1 MNLDQVLV
9 EADSSS
15 SSDLEILDDTDDV
28 VPDTGT
34 DNTFQE
40 AEDAKAIEE
49 RIDRELSELTEPEF
63 DVDQQPQ
70 EEIDVEEQGNL
81 LRGIVIWSGAA

>member
-28 VPDTGT
+28 VPETGT

-49 RIDRELSELTEPEF
+49 RVSTFFNPIADKSLKRSILFQL
-63 DVDQQPQ
+63 
-70 EEIDVEEQGNL
+70 EIYFSLQ
-81 LRGIVIWSGAA
+81 

>member
-40 AEDAKAIEE
+40 TEE
-49 RIDRELSELTEPEF
+49 RVSPLKPYFKVIDIPNGCF
-63 DVDQQPQ
+63 DAYEVK
-70 EEIDVEEQGNL
+70 VY
-81 LRGIVIWSGAA
+81 

>member
-40 AEDAKAIEE
+40 AEEAKAVEE
-49 RIDRELSELTEPEF
+49 RVSTFSNFFCMFLNSNFFPI
-63 DVDQQPQ
+63 
-70 EEIDVEEQGNL
+70 
-81 LRGIVIWSGAA
+81 

>member
-40 AEDAKAIEE
+40 AEELKAIEE
-49 RIDRELSELTEPEF
+49 RVSFSNFSCMFLNPNIFFP
-63 DVDQQPQ
+63 
-70 EEIDVEEQGNL
+70 I
-81 LRGIVIWSGAA
+81 

>member
-40 AEDAKAIEE
+40 AEEAKAIEE
-49 RIDRELSELTEPEF
+49 RVSFSNFFLHVSKFQKIFP
-63 DVDQQPQ
+63 
-70 EEIDVEEQGNL
+70 I
-81 LRGIVIWSGAA
+81 

>member
-1 MNLDQVLV
+1 MKIFKNSQSKTFLFSRFNVPKRLPPMNLDQVLV
-9 EADSSS
+9 EAESSN

-49 RIDRELSELTEPEF
+49 RVSTFFSPIAGKS
-63 DVDQQPQ
+63 
-70 EEIDVEEQGNL
+70 
-81 LRGIVIWSGAA
+81 

>member
-40 AEDAKAIEE
+40 AEELKAIEE
-49 RIDRELSELTEPEF
+49 RVSFFSVHLNLNLRYLTF
-63 DVDQQPQ
+63 F
-70 EEIDVEEQGNL
+70 EID
-81 LRGIVIWSGAA
+81 

>member
-40 AEDAKAIEE
+40 AEEAKAIEE
-49 RIDRELSELTEPEF
+49 RVSFSNFSCMFLNPNIFSQFECELF
-63 DVDQQPQ
+63 YF
-70 EEIDVEEQGNL
+70 IY
-81 LRGIVIWSGAA
+81 